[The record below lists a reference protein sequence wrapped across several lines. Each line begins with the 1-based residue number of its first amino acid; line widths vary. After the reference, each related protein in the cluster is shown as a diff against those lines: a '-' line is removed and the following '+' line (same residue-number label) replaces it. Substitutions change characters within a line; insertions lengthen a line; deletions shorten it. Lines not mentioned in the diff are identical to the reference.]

1 MKQSSK
7 QIFTVCL
14 IKTRSL
20 KNRNTLTLD
29 TNTLL
34 RNTKYFNKQ
43 LGMCCTQRWKAKLK
57 DNVLLAN
64 LFSGLRMA
72 VTTWLLLLP
81 SLIVKPFGII
91 KLLDIDSLMIYIYI
105 KQFLVKWKMV
115 STWAL
120 SWTYMWVKRWIN
132 NLSGRCVSTTLL
144 QTEEV
149 KSPFISIWWSNVET
163 SLEE

>member
-91 KLLDIDSLMIYIYI
+91 KLLDIDSLMIYKTISGEMEDG
-105 KQFLVKWKMV
+105 L
-115 STWAL
+115 
-120 SWTYMWVKRWIN
+120 
-132 NLSGRCVSTTLL
+132 NLSTFLNIHVGKKMDKQLKWAMRFYDSSSNRGG
-144 QTEEV
+144 EE
-149 KSPFISIWWSNVET
+149 SIHFY
-163 SLEE
+163 LMK